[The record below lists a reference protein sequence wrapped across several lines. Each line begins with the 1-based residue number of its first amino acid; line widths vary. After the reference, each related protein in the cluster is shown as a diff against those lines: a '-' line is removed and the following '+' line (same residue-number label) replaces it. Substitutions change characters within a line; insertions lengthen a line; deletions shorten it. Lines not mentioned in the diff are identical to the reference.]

1 MGSVVGPVL
10 SKSKVVVAEATVCAA
25 LGRHWA
31 VVAAVSIGLET
42 LAGKGETLVEGLVE
56 QGWVEPKCGPE
67 LLNRES
73 GTGARRPHGD
83 V

>member
-1 MGSVVGPVL
+1 MLPWLVL
-10 SKSKVVVAEATVCAA
+10 GKSEVVVVEATVCAA
-25 LGRHWA
+25 LGHRWA
-31 VVAAVSIGLET
+31 VVSAVSIGLET
-42 LAGKGETLVEGLVE
+42 LTGKGQTLVEGLVE

-73 GTGARRPHGD
+73 GPGARRPRGD